1 MFIPLK
7 RMEVFN
13 TPCHARH
20 GAIHLVPPSLSAHHV
35 RGTKK
40 RLLTDWSR
48 SPHSPVVN
56 LLLLCGGGGGVLEG
70 GGRRRGTPRV
80 ARALLDRSAFPLA
93 NSLASQDCISMKDMP
108 PPSLHNR
115 QFGPSRH
122 KGHPHQNIS
131 FAPRPPP
138 SSFFA
143 SATQRRR
150 HRHMRSMPS
159 IMIHDHKSTP
169 VPRLSRSPRR

>member
-20 GAIHLVPPSLSAHHV
+20 GAIHLVCLPLSPPIMSA
-35 RGTKK
+35 GQKK

-56 LLLLCGGGGGVLEG
+56 LLLLGGGGGVLEG

-80 ARALLDRSAFPLA
+80 ARALLDRSVFPLA
-93 NSLASQDCISMKDMP
+93 HSLASQDCVSMKDMP

-115 QFGPSRH
+115 QFGPSRR

-131 FAPRPPP
+131 FAPSPHQV
-138 SSFFA
+138 SFA

>member
-1 MFIPLK
+1 M
-7 RMEVFN
+7 
-13 TPCHARH
+13 
-20 GAIHLVPPSLSAHHV
+20 SA
-35 RGTKK
+35 GQKK

-48 SPHSPVVN
+48 SPRSPVVN
-56 LLLLCGGGGGVLEG
+56 LFFLGGGGGVLEG

-80 ARALLDRSAFPLA
+80 ARALLDRSVFPLA
-93 NSLASQDCISMKDMP
+93 HSLASQDCVSMKDMP

-131 FAPRPPP
+131 FAPPHQVSLLPQL
-138 SSFFA
+138 
-143 SATQRRR
+143 SADVIVICL
-150 HRHMRSMPS
+150 MPS